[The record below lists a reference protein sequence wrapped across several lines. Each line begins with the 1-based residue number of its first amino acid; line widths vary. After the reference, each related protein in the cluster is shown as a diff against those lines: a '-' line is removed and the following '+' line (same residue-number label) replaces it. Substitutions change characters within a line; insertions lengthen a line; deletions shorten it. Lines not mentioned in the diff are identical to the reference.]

1 MNWLDA
7 DPGVLAVV
15 VAALLLAYYVIVEPW
30 WGKSAFARL
39 TARRPDDPTALV
51 RFYRLT
57 VGTQCVATAVVL
69 LTVLLDPGVVAG
81 SIGILLPSFADLP
94 PWVVGGGIGIV
105 LVLAFAVVQALRAR
119 NGTGGLTAA
128 PANLSPMIPVTATER
143 RWAAVVAVGAGVSEE
158 LVFRGLLLAV
168 AVGLGV
174 APVLAAVVLTVLF
187 GVIHLYQGVA
197 GVLSATLFGG
207 LMAAVALSTGSL
219 LLPVLL
225 HVALDLRGLLL
236 TRPAEQSGQPR

>member
-15 VAALLLAYYVIVEPW
+15 VSALLLAYYVTVEPW
-30 WGKSAFARL
+30 WGRSAFARL
-39 TARRPDDPTALV
+39 TARRADDPSALV
-51 RFYRLT
+51 AFYRLT
-57 VGTQCVATAVVL
+57 VGVQCVATVVVL
-69 LTVLLDPGVVAG
+69 LTVLLDPGVGAG
-81 SIGILLPSFADLP
+81 SIGIVAPSFTDLP
-94 PWVVGGGIGIV
+94 PWVVGGGVGIV
-105 LVLAFAVVQALRAR
+105 LVLVVAVVQAARAR
-119 NGTGGLTAA
+119 NGSGGLTAA

-143 RWAAVVAVGAGVSEE
+143 RWAAVVAVGAGISEE

-174 APVLAAVVLTVLF
+174 SPVLAAVVLTVLF
-187 GVIHLYQGVA
+187 GAVHLYQGVA
-197 GVLSATLFGG
+197 GAVSATVFGG

-236 TRPAEQSGQPR
+236 TRPAGERESHR